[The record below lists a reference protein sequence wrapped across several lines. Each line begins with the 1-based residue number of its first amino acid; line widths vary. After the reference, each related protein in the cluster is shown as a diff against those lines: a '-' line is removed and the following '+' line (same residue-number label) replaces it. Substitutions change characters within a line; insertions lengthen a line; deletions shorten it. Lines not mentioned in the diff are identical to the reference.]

1 MQTNTKISPY
11 YESIEFNLAT
21 ATTDYDLDAQQSGF
35 LSVFGPGNI
44 HEVFPT
50 QVQIRTDQTISI
62 KLNSTSNQSIT
73 IAATD
78 SPFTIKGIEI
88 VNLFISNASG
98 STAAIKLFFQDV
110 E

>member
-1 MQTNTKISPY
+1 MQTNTKVSPY

-21 ATTDYDLDAQQSGF
+21 ATTDYNLDTNQATF
-35 LSVFGPGNI
+35 LSVFGPGNV
-44 HEVFPT
+44 HEVFPS
-50 QVQIRTDQTISI
+50 QVEIRTDQTITI
-62 KLNSTSNQSIT
+62 KLNSTGNHAIT

-88 VNLFISNASG
+88 TNMFISNASG